1 MDAVLTVLRGIYP
14 GLKRIIG
21 EQIEMI
27 DAKINESN
35 SDKPY
40 RHVVVKNEP
49 DSDNGVSTV
58 DPFGND
64 FFCFLCHQELGNAYM
79 HCNGCE
85 ELLQKDFNICLA
97 CHSNED
103 MLLTDVQMHPFR

>member
-1 MDAVLTVLRGIYP
+1 MGIYP
-14 GLKRIIG
+14 GLKRVVG
-21 EQIEMI
+21 EQIDMI
-27 DAKINESN
+27 GAKMDEKN
-35 SDKPY
+35 SEKPY
-40 RHVVVKNEP
+40 RRVIVRKEP
-49 DSDNGVSTV
+49 DSDNGISTV

-64 FFCFLCHQELGNAYM
+64 FFCFLCHQELANAYM